1 MKRPSPLVQVTM
13 DLVAK
18 CSTLVLLGSLFLNT
32 MPGRRA
38 AQCCAGAGETLT
50 KADP

>member
-38 AQCCAGAGETLT
+38 AQCCAGAGQALIEVES
-50 KADP
+50 